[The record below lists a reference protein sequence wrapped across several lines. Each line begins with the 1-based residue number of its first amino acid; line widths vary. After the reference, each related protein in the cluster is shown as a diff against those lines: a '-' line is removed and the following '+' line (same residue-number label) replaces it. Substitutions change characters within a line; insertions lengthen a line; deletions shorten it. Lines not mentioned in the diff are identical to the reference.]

1 MDVFDSA
8 KFSRKWQNEPK
19 TARNSPKPSS
29 ARELFNLCA
38 MQGTRASRA
47 YDAAMKHAEAE
58 RAADVEAARRTAEEE
73 AAQSLALLRK
83 QLLDDKAAEIASLR
97 RVAGARLSSNCHT

>member
-1 MDVFDSA
+1 MRRVARAARETRESP
-8 KFSRKWQNEPK
+8 E
-19 TARNSPKPSS
+19 TARTSRPKPSS

-58 RAADVEAARRTAEEE
+58 RAADVAAARRTAEEE